1 MLIGLKKKK
10 RKIKMDKISE
20 EGMKNYETAKYLYD
34 RYQKEIN
41 IYEGIQD
48 FDYAHLNGILRGR
61 IKILE
66 EVINKIFKMEY
77 GYFKKNKEENKNEQ

>member
-1 MLIGLKKKK
+1 MEE
-10 RKIKMDKISE
+10 ISE
-20 EGMKNYETAKYLYD
+20 ERIKSYEIAKHLYD

-77 GYFKKNKEENKNEQ
+77 GYFNKLKEEKVNE